1 MEKKTV
7 VNPNEEIIKKLNAE
21 HEELFDKMT
30 RLANTIS
37 DPVKVAKIGP
47 LQVSLLEGQLK
58 ACRHTTT
65 FSRPESSFSSN
76 LTGSKIKVQGYKTL
90 DFFYIMDI
98 TERLICTRM

>member
-7 VNPNEEIIKKLNAE
+7 ANPNEEIIKKLNTE

-47 LQVSLLEGQLK
+47 VQVSLLEGQLN
-58 ACRHTTT
+58 AMQAYDDILQAR
-65 FSRPESSFSSN
+65 
-76 LTGSKIKVQGYKTL
+76 IKLLK
-90 DFFYIMDI
+90 
-98 TERLICTRM
+98 